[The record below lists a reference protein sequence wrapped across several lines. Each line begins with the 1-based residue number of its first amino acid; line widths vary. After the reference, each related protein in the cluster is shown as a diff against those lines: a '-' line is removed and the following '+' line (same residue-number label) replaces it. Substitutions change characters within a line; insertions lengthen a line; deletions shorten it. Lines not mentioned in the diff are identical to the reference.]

1 MTSSISNAA
10 SRTTLQAF
18 CFPQA
23 GADAAIFKKWE
34 KLLTIQIEMIPVTLP
49 ARGLRIDEPH
59 PLDFTSLC
67 DDVFDRLKDQ
77 VCAPFVLLGSSMGGW
92 LAYELAWRLE
102 RIGKPP
108 SLITVLTSPAP
119 NQPRALP
126 ALMDEARVVNDL
138 LEFNPEFI
146 ELMQHP
152 ELVDLLLPTIV
163 ADFRMCTAYR
173 PTEGRRT
180 SADILAFS
188 GRDDTVSSTQSM
200 RPWADYTSG
209 NFEHF
214 EVNGGHGLH
223 ENPQPDLLEILD
235 AEFSRIARMAHET

>member
-1 MTSSISNAA
+1 
-10 SRTTLQAF
+10 
-18 CFPQA
+18 
-23 GADAAIFKKWE
+23 
-34 KLLTIQIEMIPVTLP
+34 MIPVTLP

-138 LEFNPEFI
+138 LEFNPE
-146 ELMQHP
+146 L
-152 ELVDLLLPTIV
+152 
-163 ADFRMCTAYR
+163 
-173 PTEGRRT
+173 
-180 SADILAFS
+180 
-188 GRDDTVSSTQSM
+188 
-200 RPWADYTSG
+200 
-209 NFEHF
+209 
-214 EVNGGHGLH
+214 
-223 ENPQPDLLEILD
+223 
-235 AEFSRIARMAHET
+235 